1 MLTSLALIFLFG
13 LAIGAAC
20 KAIRVPAIIGMMLTG
35 IVLGPQA
42 LNLLDPKILSI
53 SPDLW
58 KLALVIIIIK
68 AGLSIKV
75 SELKQV
81 ERPLFLLGCIPALF
95 EIAAFFFF
103 APYFFGISK
112 LEALVMG
119 SVLAAVSPAVVIPRM
134 VMLTNRAYGTEK
146 SIPQMIMAGAGLD
159 NVFVI
164 MLFSTFLGFTQAGH
178 TELGNFI
185 QVPISL
191 ILGMAVGVGA
201 GLLLSCFFET
211 AYAVKHYVRN
221 SLKVMVVLG
230 VAFILIALEGWT
242 KEIVSVSGLF
252 AVMSMA
258 CTLNFKASFSV
269 TKRLS
274 EKFSKLWLAA
284 EVILFVTVGAA
295 IDISYILNA
304 GLAALWIVCIG
315 LVLRSLGV
323 VLSLLG
329 TNLNFDERLFCVLSY
344 LPKATV
350 QAAIGS
356 VPLAMGLPCGHLVL
370 SVAVVGIFF
379 TSFIGTIAIDG
390 SYQKLLQ
397 KN

>member
-1 MLTSLALIFLFG
+1 
-13 LAIGAAC
+13 
-20 KAIRVPAIIGMMLTG
+20 
-35 IVLGPQA
+35 
-42 LNLLDPKILSI
+42 
-53 SPDLW
+53 
-58 KLALVIIIIK
+58 
-68 AGLSIKV
+68 
-75 SELKQV
+75 
-81 ERPLFLLGCIPALF
+81 
-95 EIAAFFFF
+95 
-103 APYFFGISK
+103 
-112 LEALVMG
+112 
-119 SVLAAVSPAVVIPRM
+119 
-134 VMLTNRAYGTEK
+134 
-146 SIPQMIMAGAGLD
+146 
-159 NVFVI
+159 
-164 MLFSTFLGFTQAGH
+164 
-178 TELGNFI
+178 
-185 QVPISL
+185 
-191 ILGMAVGVGA
+191 
-201 GLLLSCFFET
+201 
-211 AYAVKHYVRN
+211 
-221 SLKVMVVLG
+221 MVVLG

-242 KEIVSVSGLF
+242 KEIVIVSGLF

-295 IDISYILNA
+295 IDISYTLNA

>member
-13 LAIGAAC
+13 LAIGAVC
-20 KAIRVPAIIGMMLTG
+20 KAVKVPAIIGMMLTG
-35 IVLGPQA
+35 ILLGPQV
-42 LNLLDPKILSI
+42 LNLLDKKILTI

-58 KLALVIIIIK
+58 KMALVIIIIK

-75 SELKQV
+75 SDLKQV
-81 ERPLFLLGCIPALF
+81 ERPLFLLGCAPAIF

-103 APYFFGISK
+103 APYFFGITG

-134 VMLTNRAYGTEK
+134 VALTSQRYGTAK
-146 SIPQMIMAGAGLD
+146 SIPQMIMAAAGLD

-164 MLFSTFLGFTQAGH
+164 MLFSTFLGFLQEGH
-178 TELGNFI
+178 TELQSFI
-185 QVPISL
+185 KVPISL
-191 ILGMAVGVGA
+191 TLGMGVGVVS
-201 GLLLSCFFET
+201 GLALSWFFET

-230 VAFILIALEGWT
+230 VAFILIALEEWT

-258 CTLNFKASFSV
+258 CTLNFKESFKV
-269 TKRLS
+269 TQRLS

-295 IDISYILNA
+295 VDINYTLHA
-304 GLAALWIVCIG
+304 GMAALWIVIIG
-315 LVLRSLGV
+315 LIFRSVGV
-323 VLSLLG
+323 ELSLFKS
-329 TNLNFDERLFCVLSY
+329 NLNVRERLFCVLSY

-356 VPLAMGLPCGHLVL
+356 VPLAMGLPCGQIVL

-379 TSFIGTIAIDG
+379 TSFIGTIAIDS

>member
-20 KAIRVPAIIGMMLTG
+20 KAIKVPAIIGMMLTG

-42 LNLLDPKILSI
+42 LNLLDTKILSI

-58 KLALVIIIIK
+58 KMALVIIIIN

-75 SELKQV
+75 SDLKVV
-81 ERPLFLLGCIPALF
+81 ERPLLLLGCIPALF
-95 EIAAFFFF
+95 EIGAFFFF
-103 APYFFGISK
+103 APYFFEISK

-134 VMLTNRAYGTEK
+134 VMLSNQKYGTEK
-146 SIPQMIMAGAGLD
+146 SIPQMIMAGAALD

-164 MLFSTFLGFTQAGH
+164 MLFSTFLGFLQEGH
-178 TELGNFI
+178 TELENFVK
-185 QVPISL
+185 VPISL
-191 ILGMAVGVGA
+191 VLGMTVGIIS
-201 GLLLSCFFET
+201 GLMLSWFFET

-230 VAFILIALEGWT
+230 VAFILIALEEWT

-258 CTLNFKASFSV
+258 CTLNFKASFAVS
-269 TKRLS
+269 KRLS
-274 EKFSKLWLAA
+274 EKFSKLWLVA

-295 IDISYILNA
+295 VDISYTLQA
-304 GLAALWIVCIG
+304 GLAALWIVIIG
-315 LVLRSLGV
+315 LGLRSFGV
-323 VLSLLG
+323 VLSLVK
-329 TNLNFDERLFCVLSY
+329 TNLNFNERLFCVLSY

-356 VPLAMGLPCGHLVL
+356 VPLAMGLSCGHLVL

-379 TSFIGTIAIDG
+379 TSFIGTIAIDS
-390 SYQKLLQ
+390 SYQALLK

>member
-20 KAIRVPAIIGMMLTG
+20 KAIKVPAIIGMMLTG

-58 KLALVIIIIK
+58 KMALVIIIIN

-75 SELKQV
+75 SDLKVV
-81 ERPLFLLGCIPALF
+81 ERPLLLLGCIPALF
-95 EIAAFFFF
+95 EIGAFFFF
-103 APYFFGISK
+103 APYFFEISK

-134 VMLTNRAYGTEK
+134 VMLSNQKYGTEK
-146 SIPQMIMAGAGLD
+146 SIPQMIMAGAALD

-164 MLFSTFLGFTQAGH
+164 MLFSTFLGFLQEGH
-178 TELGNFI
+178 TELENFVK
-185 QVPISL
+185 VPISL
-191 ILGMAVGVGA
+191 VLGMTIGIIS
-201 GLLLSCFFET
+201 GLVLSWFFET

-230 VAFILIALEGWT
+230 VAFILIALEEWT

-258 CTLNFKASFSV
+258 CTLNFKASFAVS
-269 TKRLS
+269 KRLS
-274 EKFSKLWLAA
+274 EKFSKLWLVA

-295 IDISYILNA
+295 VDISYTLQA
-304 GLAALWIVCIG
+304 GLAALWIVIIG
-315 LVLRSLGV
+315 LGLRSFGV
-323 VLSLLG
+323 VLSLVK
-329 TNLNFDERLFCVLSY
+329 TNLNFNERLFCVLSY

-356 VPLAMGLPCGHLVL
+356 VPLAMGLSCGHLVL

-379 TSFIGTIAIDG
+379 TSFIGTIAIDS
-390 SYQKLLQ
+390 SYQALLK